1 MFKTSY
7 LREVRKEK
15 YERADVFEEEPE
27 GYETSAGAS
36 AIQGWES
43 LQELNSRFA
52 RYINRARVLEQR
64 NAVFRKQLETLQR
77 MEEASGLE
85 EAFTEQIEV
94 NRQRIRELS
103 SDHSKL
109 ERELKDA
116 CRMLDEYTSKY
127 RNECEYQEQLRCTLE
142 QLNKEADSAL
152 LRNLEY
158 QIQSQFLQDDINST
172 KDRYKKNLAEIQTYV
187 NILHQ
192 INQTTPLVA
201 NVSVGISEEQERLLA
216 QRRVPALQGQLEE
229 YKSALCQL
237 QAQKHR
243 LQTETTVLEQAI
255 KSTQESYDDEIQMY
269 NEQIEALRKEIE
281 EAERSLEK
289 YTNECRH
296 LAMYQTSLENELERY
311 KRIIENE
318 DNRLNSA
325 IIGTPITLFTT
336 NYRYTHTP
344 AAPSRGRDITQAI
357 QDITSIK
364 PRQKNLAKKV
374 LKKKELTPKD
384 VMDSGQDERNGG
396 GANGEFAD
404 EDRRGCPG
412 EEGLEERVIT
422 TEQRPLFTGVSPQ
435 DVPDGAQI
443 SKAFDTLCNIV
454 RDRMRKYK
462 KPEPIADF
470 YTKGRYVLVTGD
482 GSYPDPCFCTSTPSA
497 GHVIVTIRD
506 GMVAPCEPHG
516 RSSPQPQPPPPKPV
530 PLPLPLSPTLP
541 SAGEGGK
548 QDDKGGKGDDKG
560 GRGKDRG
567 GAEGGAGTKG
577 KSKNGEPLPKSK
589 DPSPAPK
596 IHPSPAPGPTP
607 GHRGHTPAPPATDP
621 SGPKGNRDD
630 NGQRG
635 PRPPM
640 PAPRG
645 ASTSSSSSSSSFG
658 PDSMSYEKVEVVE
671 SVEKFSN
678 DRKIKGYEETAM
690 VVETMIEKTSKKKQ

>member
-15 YERADVFEEEPE
+15 YERSDVFEEEPE
-27 GYETSAGAS
+27 DSETSAGAS

-103 SDHSKL
+103 SDHAKL

-116 CRMLDEYTSKY
+116 CRMLDEFTSKY
-127 RNECEYQEQLRCTLE
+127 RNECEYQEQLRGTLE

-152 LRNLEY
+152 LRNLEF

-172 KDRYKKNLAEIQTYV
+172 KDRHKKNLAEIQTYV

-192 INQTTPLVA
+192 INQTTPLVP
-201 NVSVGISEEQERLLA
+201 NMSVGISEEQEKLLA
-216 QRRVPALQGQLEE
+216 QRRVPGLQSQLEE

-237 QAQKHR
+237 QAQRQR
-243 LQTETTVLEQAI
+243 LQTETTMLEQAI
-255 KSTQESYDDEIQMY
+255 KNTQETYDDEIQLY
-269 NEQIEALRKEIE
+269 NEQIESLRKEIE
-281 EAERSLEK
+281 EAEKSLERF
-289 YTNECRH
+289 TNECRH

-344 AAPSRGRDITQAI
+344 TAPTRGRDITQAI

-384 VMDSGQDERNGG
+384 VMDSGPEERSG
-396 GANGEFAD
+396 GATGEAAD
-404 EDRRGCPG
+404 EEMKG
-412 EEGLEERVIT
+412 VT
-422 TEQRPLFTGVSPQ
+422 TEEVQEEEVQRTEQMPVFIGVSPQ

-482 GSYPDPCFCTSTPSA
+482 GSYQDPCFYTSTPSA
-497 GHVIVTIRD
+497 GHIYVTIRN
-506 GMVAPCEPHG
+506 GMMPPYEPYG
-516 RSSPQPQPPPPKPV
+516 PAPQPMPPPR
-530 PLPLPLSPTLP
+530 PLSPTLP
-541 SAGEGGK
+541 SNGEGEKG
-548 QDDKGGKGDDKG
+548 KGGKGKDNG
-560 GRGKDRG
+560 GG
-567 GAEGGAGTKG
+567 GKG
-577 KSKNGEPLPKSK
+577 KHKNGEPHPRSK
-589 DPSPAPK
+589 DPSPVP
-596 IHPSPAPGPTP
+596 PSPGPCPGPRQPTP
-607 GHRGHTPAPPATDP
+607 EP
-621 SGPKGNRDD
+621 SGPKGNGDS
-630 NGQRG
+630 NGG
-635 PRPPM
+635 PT
-640 PAPRG
+640 
-645 ASTSSSSSSSSFG
+645 STSSSSSTSSFT

-678 DRKIKGYEETAM
+678 DRKVKGYEETAM
-690 VVETMIEKTSKKKQ
+690 VVETMIEKSSKKKH

>member
-15 YERADVFEEEPE
+15 YERSDVFEEEPE
-27 GYETSAGAS
+27 DSESSAGVS
-36 AIQGWES
+36 AIQGWEN

-103 SDHSKL
+103 SDHAKL

-127 RNECEYQEQLRCTLE
+127 RNECEYQEQLRGTLE

-172 KDRYKKNLAEIQTYV
+172 KDRHKKNLAEIQTYV

-192 INQTTPLVA
+192 INQATPLVP
-201 NVSVGISEEQERLLA
+201 NVSVGISEEQEKLLA
-216 QRRVPALQGQLEE
+216 QRRVPGLQSQLEE

-237 QAQKHR
+237 QAQRQR
-243 LQTETTVLEQAI
+243 LQTETTMLEQAI
-255 KSTQESYDDEIQMY
+255 KNTQETYDDEIQMY
-269 NEQIEALRKEIE
+269 NEQIESLRKEIE

-344 AAPSRGRDITQAI
+344 TAPSRGRGKDITQAI

-364 PRQKNLAKKV
+364 PRQKNQARKV

-384 VMDSGQDERNGG
+384 VIDSGQDERSG
-396 GANGEFAD
+396 GA
-404 EDRRGCPG
+404 
-412 EEGLEERVIT
+412 
-422 TEQRPLFTGVSPQ
+422 S

-482 GSYPDPCFCTSTPSA
+482 GSYLDPCFYTSTPSA
-497 GHVIVTIRD
+497 GHIFVTISD
-506 GMVAPCEPHG
+506 GMMSPYEPYG
-516 RSSPQPQPPPPKPV
+516 RTTPSPPPPQPV
-530 PLPLPLSPTLP
+530 PI
-541 SAGEGGK
+541 
-548 QDDKGGKGDDKG
+548 
-560 GRGKDRG
+560 
-567 GAEGGAGTKG
+567 
-577 KSKNGEPLPKSK
+577 
-589 DPSPAPK
+589 PSP
-596 IHPSPAPGPTP
+596 PSPSPSSNAPGPCPGPREPTP
-607 GHRGHTPAPPATDP
+607 DP
-621 SGPKGNRDD
+621 SARHPKRNGDD
-630 NGQRG
+630 NSHGG
-635 PRPPM
+635 PTPI
-640 PAPRG
+640 
-645 ASTSSSSSSSSFG
+645 SSSFP
-658 PDSMSYEKVEVVE
+658 PDSMSYEKVELVE
-671 SVEKFSN
+671 SVEKVSS
-678 DRKIKGYEETAM
+678 DRKVKGYEETAM
-690 VVETMIEKTSKKKQ
+690 VVETMIEKTSKKKH